1 MKHHDSYG
9 TFRYPLHGGIQRISI
24 YRESRTSNL
33 PTLLQLQIT
42 NKKFDAKV
50 KQFVVPTWMTL
61 DGYSVLPIGRIPRY
75 KLLLSDLA
83 RRLPADR
90 LDEVNTCSL
99 VSKNSDIL

>member
-1 MKHHDSYG
+1 MEVYSAYLD
-9 TFRYPLHGGIQRISI
+9 R
-24 YRESRTSNL
+24 YRESHTNDL

-83 RRLPADR
+83 RRLPVDR
-90 LDEVNTCSL
+90 LDEVNTCIGTIERFYA
-99 VSKNSDIL
+99 V